1 MKLENL
7 HRKLKTTSPWHQ
19 FGFAF
24 SQLLMLTMA
33 LICFAFS
40 STTFAT
46 EKPNILF
53 IFLDDFGW
61 RDASYMGSDF
71 YETPHI
77 DALAAQG
84 MIFSDAYSG
93 AANCAPAR
101 ACLLSGQY
109 TPRHKI
115 YNVGTEPRG
124 NSAFRRLISVPGT
137 SVLNPEIRTWAQQIQ
152 AAGYTT
158 GTFGKWHL
166 SNDPLPYGF
175 DVNIGGTHGGG
186 PPQGYYPP
194 HGKAPGLAGAPEGEY
209 ITDRLSDEV
218 IKFIGDNRDRPWLA
232 YLTHFAV
239 HTPLDAKRELVEKY
253 KLKAPGKLHQ
263 HVAMATM
270 IQAVDDGVG
279 RIGAALDELN
289 LTKNTVIIFY
299 SDNGGYGPATNMAPL
314 KGYKGTYYEG
324 GIRVPFFV
332 KWPGVVQPNSKC
344 EEPITGVDLYPT
356 LCQIA
361 GAELPPQQQPVDGL
375 SLMPLLTGDKKTF
388 GDRAIFWHFPAYLQ
402 SYEVYHEQRDPLFRS
417 RPCSILREGDWKLH
431 HYFEDGALELYNLRD
446 DIGEATDLSKANPDK
461 TQQMLARLQTWQQ
474 QTGAEIPTEANPDFD
489 AAAEEAAI
497 EKAKRGGR

>member
-1 MKLENL
+1 M
-7 HRKLKTTSPWHQ
+7 
-19 FGFAF
+19 
-24 SQLLMLTMA
+24 
-33 LICFAFS
+33 
-40 STTFAT
+40 AT

-53 IFLDDFGW
+53 IFVDDLGW
-61 RDASYMGSDF
+61 RDTSYMGSDF

-124 NSAFRRLISVPGT
+124 NSAFRRLIPVPGT

-194 HGKAPGLAGAPEGEY
+194 HGKAPGLADAPEGEY

-239 HTPLDAKRELVEKY
+239 HTPLDAKLELVEKY

-263 HVAMATM
+263 HVA
-270 IQAVDDGVG
+270 
-279 RIGAALDELN
+279 IGSCINISRTARSSF
-289 LTKNTVIIFY
+289 TIFAMT
-299 SDNGGYGPATNMAPL
+299 SVKQPICRKP
-314 KGYKGTYYEG
+314 
-324 GIRVPFFV
+324 IRTRL
-332 KWPGVVQPNSKC
+332 SKC
-344 EEPITGVDLYPT
+344 
-356 LCQIA
+356 
-361 GAELPPQQQPVDGL
+361 
-375 SLMPLLTGDKKTF
+375 
-388 GDRAIFWHFPAYLQ
+388 WH
-402 SYEVYHEQRDPLFRS
+402 
-417 RPCSILREGDWKLH
+417 
-431 HYFEDGALELYNLRD
+431 
-446 DIGEATDLSKANPDK
+446 
-461 TQQMLARLQTWQQ
+461 
-474 QTGAEIPTEANPDFD
+474 DF
-489 AAAEEAAI
+489 
-497 EKAKRGGR
+497 KRGSSKRAQKFQRKPIRISMRQRRSPSSARSETSWS